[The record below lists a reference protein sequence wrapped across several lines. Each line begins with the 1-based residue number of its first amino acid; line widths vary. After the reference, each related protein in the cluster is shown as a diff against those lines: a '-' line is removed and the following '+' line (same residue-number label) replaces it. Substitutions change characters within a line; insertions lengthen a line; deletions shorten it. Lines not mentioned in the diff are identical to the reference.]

1 MLMLKLDDDRTMIP
15 TRDKDGNMVTLS
27 PSTCSF
33 IMSFCLF
40 SMSDAE
46 RKACLRPKTFTFTED
61 QKEEI

>member
-27 PSTCSF
+27 ASTCSF

-46 RKACLRPKTFTFTED
+46 RVACLRPKTFKFL
-61 QKEEI
+61 EEEEE

>member
-1 MLMLKLDDDRTMIP
+1 MLKLDDDRTMTP

-27 PSTCSF
+27 ASTCSF

-40 SMSDAE
+40 SMSEAE

-61 QKEEI
+61 QDEKE